1 MQRKNSVDTKRA
13 AEHLGVEP
21 ITLKVW
27 RCKGKGPAY
36 HKLGNRV
43 TYDIPDLDA
52 YKQAHRVEPGAS

>member
-1 MQRKNSVDTKRA
+1 MQHKFSLDTKGA
-13 AEHLGVEP
+13 AEYLGVEP

-52 YKQAHRVEPGAS
+52 HKLAHRVEPGAS